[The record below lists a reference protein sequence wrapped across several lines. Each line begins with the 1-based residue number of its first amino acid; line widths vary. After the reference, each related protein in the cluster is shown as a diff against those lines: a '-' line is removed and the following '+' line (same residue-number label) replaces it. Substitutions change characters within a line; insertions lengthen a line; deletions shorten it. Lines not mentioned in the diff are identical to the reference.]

1 MRSVNWISILAGPLC
16 FCLLF
21 CVLAFFVTSPYYQL
35 ILTIVAVWAVMGLS
49 WNLFSGYTGLISF
62 GHAAFFGI
70 GTYAVAISF
79 SQYGL
84 TPLFGILIAAVLGAA
99 AGYVIGLPTFRLRGH
114 YFAMAM
120 LAYPLALL
128 YVFEWL
134 GFQEVSLPMQRESP
148 ALYLQFSD
156 QRAYTA
162 VAVGLLLVIM
172 VISRLVEQSRFGRSL
187 LAIKQDEPAAEAVG
201 IDTLRCKLVAIMM
214 SGAIAAAI
222 GGYYA
227 VILLIVTPQ
236 TAFGLLTSAQALV
249 VTLFGGIGTVWGPVI
264 GALVLIP
271 LSEIL
276 HAKLGNVL
284 PGING
289 VVFGVAIIGA
299 ILFAPEGIYW
309 RFYDKLPRR
318 EGAGLP
324 QAAVAQMT
332 PEPSA
337 RTQPDGPATA
347 NMTRAAS
354 SPAAPRMILEVRGLS
369 KSFGGL
375 RAIDNISFSIEA
387 GAVVGII
394 GPNGAGKTS
403 LFNLLNG
410 FTRPDAGSVLLEG
423 REIIGKRPNAIC
435 RSGVGRTFQVV
446 RPFPRMTVLDNVTI
460 GAYCV
465 SKTAAQADALACE
478 ATMTVGLQGDA
489 HLPASGLT
497 SRQLRLLELARAL
510 AAKPRILLLDE
521 TLAGLGAQEVE
532 HLLSVIRQV
541 ASTGITIIIIEH
553 TMHAMVRLVD
563 RFIVLD
569 HGTIIAT
576 GAPDV
581 VTKSPL
587 VIEAYLG
594 KKWAARA

>member
-1 MRSVNWISILAGPLC
+1 
-16 FCLLF
+16 
-21 CVLAFFVTSPYYQL
+21 
-35 ILTIVAVWAVMGLS
+35 
-49 WNLFSGYTGLISF
+49 
-62 GHAAFFGI
+62 
-70 GTYAVAISF
+70 
-79 SQYGL
+79 
-84 TPLFGILIAAVLGAA
+84 
-99 AGYVIGLPTFRLRGH
+99 
-114 YFAMAM
+114 
-120 LAYPLALL
+120 
-128 YVFEWL
+128 
-134 GFQEVSLPMQRESP
+134 MQREAP

-162 VAVGLLLVIM
+162 IAVGFLFIIM
-172 VISRLVEQSRFGRSL
+172 VISRFVEQSRFGRSL
-187 LAIKQDEPAAEAVG
+187 LALKQDESAAEAAG
-201 IDTLRCKLVAIMM
+201 IDTLRCKLVAIML

-264 GALVLIP
+264 GASVLIP
-271 LSEIL
+271 LSEVL
-276 HAKLGNVL
+276 HAKLGNAL

-289 VVFGVAIIGA
+289 VVFGLAIIGA
-299 ILFAPEGIYW
+299 VLFAPEGIYW

-318 EGAGLP
+318 EGAGAP
-324 QAAVAQMT
+324 QSAVAHMS
-332 PEPSA
+332 PEPLA
-337 RTQPDGPATA
+337 RIQPDGLATA
-347 NMTRAAS
+347 DMPRAAN
-354 SPAAPRMILEVRGLS
+354 SPAPRMILEVRGLS

-375 RAIDNISFSIEA
+375 RAIDNVSFSIEA

-410 FTRPDAGSVLLEG
+410 FTRPDAGSVLLDG
-423 REIIGKRPNAIC
+423 REIIGERPNAIC

-465 SKTAAQADALACE
+465 TKTATEADALARA
-478 ATMTVGLQGDA
+478 ATLTVGLENDA
-489 HLPASGLT
+489 RLPASGLT

-510 AAKPRILLLDE
+510 AGKPRILLLDE

-532 HLLSVIRQV
+532 HLLAVIRHV
-541 ASTGITIIIIEH
+541 ASAGITIVIIEH

-576 GAPDV
+576 GAPDT
-581 VTKSPL
+581 VTRNPL

-594 KKWAARA
+594 KKWAGRA